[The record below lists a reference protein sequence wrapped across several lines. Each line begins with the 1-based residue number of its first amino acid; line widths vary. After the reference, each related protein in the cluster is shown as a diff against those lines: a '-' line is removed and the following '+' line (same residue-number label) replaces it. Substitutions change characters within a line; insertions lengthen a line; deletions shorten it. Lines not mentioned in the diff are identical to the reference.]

1 MTNYVTL
8 ILSSMDSTI
17 KIKCVIINTCDI
29 FSFYSIDALEESD
42 EKLVEFA
49 IGGLCNAALGNQY

>member
-1 MTNYVTL
+1 MEGISEGL
-8 ILSSMDSTI
+8 HCTI

-49 IGGLCNAALGNQY
+49 IGGLCNAALGNKY